1 MTAADDPLDFSLAS
15 DRVDGVHVLAPQ
27 GELDLATA
35 PRLAEAFGDAPTV
48 LDLTALQFIDSTGLA
63 TLISERRRR
72 TEGGAPFV
80 LVRGTPPTQRL
91 FSVTGVEDLFTWAP
105 TRDEAIAL
113 ARPAS

>member
-1 MTAADDPLDFSLAS
+1 MPAANDPLDFSLSTAQE
-15 DRVDGVHVLAPQ
+15 DGVLVLVPE

-35 PRLAEAFGDAPTV
+35 PRLAEAFADAPTV
-48 LDLTALQFIDSTGLA
+48 LDLTALEFIDSTGLA
-63 TLISERRRR
+63 TLITERRRR
-72 TEGGAPFV
+72 AEGGAAFV

-113 ARPAS
+113 ARGA